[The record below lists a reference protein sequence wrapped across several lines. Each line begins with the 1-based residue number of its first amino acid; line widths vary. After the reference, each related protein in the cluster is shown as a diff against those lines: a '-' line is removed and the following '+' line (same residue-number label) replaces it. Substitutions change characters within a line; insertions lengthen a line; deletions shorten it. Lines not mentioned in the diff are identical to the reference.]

1 MTSKE
6 YPPRVAS
13 EVAVDPHALDVFH
26 AQIEDVE
33 IQDHRQV
40 YVGVHIPLRQR
51 KHHHHQRHH
60 HHRRRHRSL
69 LESKDELSSDAGTPS
84 LPTDKVRFILGGEE
98 ADQEQHKMFTE
109 LLEYQGDKE
118 GNEEW
123 REMAR
128 WLKFEEDVEEGG
140 NRWSKPHVGTLS
152 LYSLFEL
159 RSALLRG
166 TVLLDM
172 NANNLSQIAD
182 LVLDDLVNK
191 NQLDQDNRQQV
202 RDAILK
208 KKRHQ
213 GNKTTKK
220 KNSNPISSFGSFA
233 KKGSSAGFGDMFKRS
248 DSSHKTT
255 APKNLEV
262 VNEEDRYDG
271 EFPHL
276 PSAADLVGKGK
287 ESGVNG
293 DAGLNK
299 IDSETCL
306 EAFDA
311 NFMKKIPQGAE
322 ASNVLVGEMD
332 VIKKPVTAFV
342 RLENAS
348 LLGDL
353 TEVPVASRFIFL
365 MLGPP
370 GTPGRY
376 MEVGRA
382 IGTLM
387 SDEIFHE
394 VAYKAHCREDLLA
407 GIDEFLMQ
415 VTVLPP
421 GEWDPSIRIEPPDAV
436 PCQGNRLETVK
447 SGGGGEV
454 EEHDPA
460 GDREE
465 QLQKTGRLCGG
476 LIADIRRRAPWYWS
490 DFKDA
495 LNPQCIASIIFIY
508 FACLTP
514 IITFG
519 GLMGTK
525 TGKNMAAM
533 EQILAGGIGGVLFS
547 VFGGQPLII
556 LGATGP
562 MLVFEEILYT
572 FCDKFG
578 LDYMPFRL
586 WIGIWTMLYC
596 FILVVT
602 DASALVRYFTRFTE
616 ESFATLIALIFIV
629 EGFKKLFH
637 VLHDSPVT
645 KGYIT
650 NHSCLCYPGEE
661 DSSDHH
667 MTDSSSFYN
676 ITPLDYPIGD
686 CARYGGQLVGA
697 ACNDN
702 VFFLS
707 VILSLGTFFLAVSLK
722 EFRSSSYFPTKVRSV
737 ISDFAIL
744 ISIMV
749 MVGVDLAFGVNTPK
763 LDIPLKFEPTNS
775 KARGWIIPPLGKNPV
790 WTIPAAAIPALLATI
805 LVFMD
810 QQITALIVN
819 RREHKLK
826 KGAGYHLDLLLVA
839 LIIGICSLLGLPW
852 VVAATVLSVGHVQS
866 LFVESQCTAPGEKAQ
881 FLGVREQRI
890 TGTFI
895 FILIGL
901 TVFIAPILKF
911 VPMPVLFG
919 LFFYM
924 GFSALR
930 GLQFFDRLKIM
941 FMPVKHQPD
950 LMFLRQIPLKRI
962 HIFTLIQL
970 FCLAVLWIIK
980 STDAALIF
988 PVMVLMLVAVRKVM
1002 EKIFNLHELEVLDD
1016 LMPESIK
1023 KKQADEAAKKKDD
1036 DYDSDE
1042 DEYDEDGFNHCDET
1056 DGKKAL
1062 TDGKELNG
1070 TANVVAPMNIS
1081 EEMCRSSLWKQFV
1094 KDGTTAKSRKGKPG
1108 DKSKHKHK
1116 HHHKNRHHRHKR
1128 DREGSADEE
1137 GLWMLEKKKENGEDA
1152 GSDVEMGRKLS
1163 TINED
1168 KQDIVIDMEEIQKS
1182 LLELNEIGS
1191 TVAGEG
1197 DDKQT
1202 PGDAENPV

>member
-60 HHRRRHRSL
+60 HRRRHRSL

-98 ADQEQHKMFTE
+98 ADQEQHKMFSE
-109 LLEYQGDKE
+109 LLEYHCDKD

-172 NANNLSQIAD
+172 NATNLSQIAD

-213 GNKTTKK
+213 GNKTQKK
-220 KNSNPISSFGSFA
+220 KSSNPMSSFGSFA
-233 KKGSSAGFGDMFKRS
+233 KKSSTAGFTDMFKRS
-248 DSSHKTT
+248 DSSQKTT

-262 VNEEDRYDG
+262 VNEVDTNDG

-293 DAGLNK
+293 NAGLDQT
-299 IDSETCL
+299 DSETCL

-311 NFMKKIPQGAE
+311 NFMKKIPQGAK

-332 VIKKPVTAFV
+332 IIKKPVTAFV

-353 TEVPVASRFIFL
+353 TEVPVPSKFIFL

-387 SDEIFHE
+387 SDEVFHE
-394 VAYKAHCREDLLA
+394 VAYKAQCREDLLA

-436 PCQGNRLETVK
+436 PAQGNRLEVVK
-447 SGGGGEV
+447 SGGGGEM

-547 VFGGQPLII
+547 LFGGQPLII

-596 FILVVT
+596 FVLVVT

-637 VLHDSPVT
+637 VLDDSPVS

-650 NHSCLCYPGEE
+650 SHSCLCYPGEE
-661 DSSDHH
+661 DSSGHH
-667 MTDSSSFYN
+667 MADSSSFVN

-686 CARYGGQLVGA
+686 CVRYGGQLVGE
-697 ACNDN
+697 ACHSN

-707 VILSLGTFFLAVSLK
+707 VILSLGTFFLAVTLK

-775 KARGWIIPPLGKNPV
+775 KERGWIIPPLGKNPV

-930 GLQFFDRLKIM
+930 GLQFFERLKIM

-950 LMFLRQIPLKRI
+950 LMFLRQVPLKRI

-970 FCLAVLWIIK
+970 LCLGILWLIK

-1023 KKQADEAAKKKDD
+1023 KQQADEAAKKKDD
-1036 DYDSDE
+1036 DYDSD
-1042 DEYDEDGFNHCDET
+1042 DDLDDEDGCNHYDET

-1062 TDGKELNG
+1062 SDGKELNG

-1094 KDGTTAKSRKGKPG
+1094 KDGTTAKNRKNKPS

-1137 GLWMLEKKKENGEDA
+1137 GLWMLEKKKEDGEDA
-1152 GSDVEMGRKLS
+1152 GPDVEMGRKLS

-1182 LLELNEIGS
+1182 LLELNEIGN
-1191 TVAGEG
+1191 TVTDEG
-1197 DDKQT
+1197 ADKQT
-1202 PGDAENPV
+1202 PRDSENPV

>member
-1 MTSKE
+1 MKSME
-6 YPPRVAS
+6 YRPRAGSRVGA
-13 EVAVDPHALDVFH
+13 EVAVDPHMLDVYRS
-26 AQIEDVE
+26 QVEDVD

-40 YVGVHIPLRQR
+40 YVGVHIPLRPR
-51 KHHHHQRHH
+51 KHQRHH
-60 HHRRRHRSL
+60 HHRRRHRPNGSIDFKPDD
-69 LESKDELSSDAGTPS
+69 SGTTSSS

-98 ADQEQHKMFTE
+98 NDESHKMFTE
-109 LLEYQGDKE
+109 LAIFQCDKD

-128 WLKFEEDVEEGG
+128 WLKFEEAVEEGG
-140 NRWSKPHVGTLS
+140 DRWSKPHVGTLS

-159 RSALLRG
+159 RSSLLSG

-172 NANNLSQIAD
+172 NASNLTQIAD
-182 LVLDDLVNK
+182 LLLDDMVNK
-191 NQLDQDNRQQV
+191 NHLEQDCRQRAREV
-202 RDAILK
+202 LLRK
-208 KKRHQ
+208 HRHQ
-213 GNKTTKK
+213 SKTKSSKK
-220 KNSNPISSFGSFA
+220 SKPSMSSFGSFA
-233 KKGSSAGFGDMFKRS
+233 KKASSAGLSEMFKRS
-248 DSSHKTT
+248 DSTPKTSSVQEPT
-255 APKNLEV
+255 KLEV
-262 VNEEDRYDG
+262 VNEKEG

-276 PSAADLVGKGK
+276 PSAVDLVGKQK
-287 ESGVNG
+287 DS
-293 DAGLNK
+293 DAKDEIERRNS
-299 IDSETCL
+299 DTCL
-306 EAFDA
+306 EFDT
-311 NFMKKIPQGAE
+311 NFMRKIPPGAE
-322 ASNVLVGEMD
+322 ASNVLVGELD
-332 VIKKPVTAFV
+332 FLKKPVTAFV

-353 TEVPVASRFIFL
+353 TEVPVPTRFIFL

-376 MEVGRA
+376 HEVGRA

-387 SDEIFHE
+387 SDEIFHA
-394 VAYKAHCREDLLA
+394 VAYKAQCREDLLA

-436 PCQGNRLETVK
+436 PSQDKRLESAK
-447 SGGGGEV
+447 SGAGGGG

-465 QLQKTGRLCGG
+465 QLRKTGRLCGG
-476 LIADIRRRAPWYWS
+476 VILDIKRRAPWYWS

-495 LNPQCIASIIFIY
+495 LSAQCIASIIFIY

-547 VFGGQPLII
+547 LFGGQPLII

-572 FCDKFG
+572 FCENSG
-578 LDYMPFRL
+578 IDYLPFRL

-602 DASALVRYFTRFTE
+602 DASAFVRYFTRFTE
-616 ESFATLIALIFIV
+616 ESFATLIALIFIY

-637 VLHDSPVT
+637 VLHDSPVPS
-645 KGYIT
+645 GYIDWHACQCIPKGMEGNFT
-650 NHSCLCYPGEE
+650 RFNNNSNIYL
-661 DSSDHH
+661 DH
-667 MTDSSSFYN
+667 
-676 ITPLDYPIGD
+676 PLGD
-686 CARYGGQLVGA
+686 CERFGGELVGE
-697 ACNDN
+697 ACHYN

-707 VILSLGTFFLAVSLK
+707 VILSLGTFALAISLK
-722 EFRSSSYFPTKVRSV
+722 GFRTSSYFPTKVRAV

-744 ISIMV
+744 IAIMV
-749 MVGVDLAFGVNTPK
+749 MVGVDLAFGINTPK
-763 LDIPLKFEPTNS
+763 LDIPLKFQPTAS
-775 KARGWIIPPLGKNPV
+775 EKRGWVVPPLGKNPV

-839 LIIGICSLLGLPW
+839 IIIGICSLLGLPW

-866 LFVESQCTAPGEKAQ
+866 LFVESQCTAPGEKTQ
-881 FLGVREQRI
+881 FLGVREQRV

-924 GFSALR
+924 GFTALR
-930 GLQFFDRLKIM
+930 GLQFFERLKII
-941 FMPVKHQPD
+941 FMPIKHQPD
-950 LMFLRQIPLKRI
+950 LMYLRQVPLKRI

-970 FCLAVLWIIK
+970 TCLAILWAIK
-980 STDAALIF
+980 STAAALIF

-1002 EKIFNLHELEVLDD
+1002 EKIFTLHELEVLDD
-1016 LMPESIK
+1016 LMPENIK
-1023 KKQADEAAKKKDD
+1023 KQKAELEALKKKNDD
-1036 DYDSDE
+1036 FQYGDE
-1042 DEYDEDGFNHCDET
+1042 EYECDGEDAP
-1056 DGKKAL
+1056 DGKKD
-1062 TDGKELNG
+1062 TPYGKELNG
-1070 TANVVAPMNIS
+1070 TAPHAETPINIS
-1081 EEMCRSSLWKQFV
+1081 EEMCRTSLWKNFV
-1094 KDGTTAKSRKGKPG
+1094 KDGSGKKPQNRKS
-1108 DKSKHKHK
+1108 KSSDKHKHK
-1116 HHHKNRHHRHKR
+1116 HRHHHHKNKHSRHKKENEQ
-1128 DREGSADEE
+1128 EGEQEEE
-1137 GLWMLEKKKENGEDA
+1137 GLWMLEKKHDDDDE
-1152 GSDVEMGRKLS
+1152 GSDAELQRKLS

-1168 KQDIVIDMEEIQKS
+1168 KGDVVIDMDQIQKS
-1182 LLELNEIGS
+1182 LLELDETERDDENE
-1191 TVAGEG
+1191 APAKEEA
-1197 DDKQT
+1197 DD
-1202 PGDAENPV
+1202 VV